1 MPTTCIVVGC
11 GNRSNRDNVRFFA
24 VPAIQKNKFL
34 VHKNELS
41 IKRRERWL
49 ASIKREDL
57 TESKLKY
64 QAVCSKHFI
73 TGKLCL

>member
-11 GNRSNRDNVRFFA
+11 GNRSNRDRVRFFP
-24 VPAIQKNKFL
+24 VPAVQKNKFL
-34 VHKNELS
+34 VNKNELS
-41 IKRRERWL
+41 KKRRERWL
-49 ASIKREDL
+49 AAIKRDDL

-73 TGKLCL
+73 TGKLC